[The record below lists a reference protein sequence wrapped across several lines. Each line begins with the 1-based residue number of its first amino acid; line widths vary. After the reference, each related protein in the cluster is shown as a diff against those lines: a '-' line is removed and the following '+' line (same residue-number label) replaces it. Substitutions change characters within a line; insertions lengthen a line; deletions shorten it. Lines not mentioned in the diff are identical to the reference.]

1 MSLLTEISRMKSI
14 MGITESNLQM
24 GLQKIMDATL
34 QKFHDESFEMGLGE
48 MDVLNELNSLE
59 KIKITRYVNDE
70 VPTLY
75 VDLYVNS
82 DRDNFDDTISSM
94 EYEMGKYIP
103 EVQIIEDNIID
114 TRELDSDVVY

>member
-1 MSLLTEISRMKSI
+1 
-14 MGITESNLQM
+14 MGITESNLQT

-48 MDVLNELNSLE
+48 MDALNELNSLE

>member
-1 MSLLTEISRMKSI
+1 MKLITEISRMKSI

-48 MDVLNELNSLE
+48 MDALNELNSLE